1 MKHKSYKF
9 RHILLFFIIWM
20 TTVMVTRSQESKTDS
35 SIVNFG
41 YNYSMPEWMVTR
53 SISTISSDNLDNSVT
68 SHLGTKLLGRVP
80 GLTVSQTSNEPG
92 LESISLFS
100 RGIGT
105 FGLGRDMLIIVDGF
119 ECAYDQLIPEE
130 IETISLLKDASAT
143 SMYGMRGAN
152 GVLFITTKKG
162 KAGPLE
168 VNVSAQTGF
177 ESPQRLPDF
186 LNSYDYARLY
196 NEALINDGLP
206 AQYTNSDLE
215 AYQSGSDPYLYP
227 DVNWYNEL
235 LRNVAPVSKYN
246 VTFTGGRQ
254 DFRYFVLLGYLN
266 RSGIYKKTADKTDFS
281 SNSDYNRF
289 NIRSN
294 VEIDL
299 SNRLTA
305 MINLGASI
313 ANKKNPAGYNTAN
326 IFNMMS
332 MIPPNAFPVYNPNRS
347 YGGNSLFTN
356 PWGDMLETGS
366 YGTNS
371 RTFQSMIKLR
381 YDLDMITDG
390 LSIFAAA
397 SFNDRF
403 TSYSSKSRTY
413 SRYTLTN
420 DGSGNI
426 EYRQFGEPTSLS
438 ASESQFNQ
446 WRNAGFQSYLN
457 YQNNFGNNVIE
468 SSLGYD
474 MNSNTLQDERTNF
487 KHLGVNGRFSYA
499 RDTKYI
505 GEISLGYYGSNGY
518 KRGKRFGFFPGMSIG
533 WIASNE
539 SFLKNNSVIDYLKL
553 KASIGVSGNNALGNQ
568 RFMYDQYYSASG
580 AYIYGNTS
588 IQGYR
593 ESTIANPDLTWEKKK
608 EINIGFNSKFI
619 NTIDFNFDVFWQNR
633 YDILASPESMIP
645 QFAGMWTPQLN
656 VGKVNNKGFEA
667 QIGYNGKNSKDLTYF
682 AELNIWYAKNKITNI
697 PEAIKQD
704 QYQFREGRPVDQ
716 PFLLQYTGFFENES
730 DVNNSPYQI
739 FDVVQPGDLKYKDQN
754 DDGVVDELDT
764 YPIGYTNIPE
774 LTMGLNLGLQY
785 KYVYINAFLQGVMNR
800 SVYLSGS
807 NFHAFQNDG
816 KISSMA
822 LNRWTSATHAS
833 ADYPRLS
840 SQNNSNNYRYSTFW
854 QRDGSFLSLRN
865 IEIGYNIPNKLINKI
880 GIGEATLFING
891 INLFKFDHVKVADPE
906 ILAGYPAMSQYNLG
920 VKINF

>member
-1 MKHKSYKF
+1 MKNKSYKF
-9 RHILLFFIIWM
+9 RHISLFFIIWM

-35 SIVNFG
+35 SAVNFG
-41 YNYSMPEWMVTR
+41 YNYSIPEWMVTR

-100 RGIGT
+100 RGVGT
-105 FGLGRDMLIIVDGF
+105 FGPGRDMLIIVDGF
-119 ECAYDQLIPEE
+119 ESAYDQLIPEE

-152 GVLFITTKKG
+152 GVLIITTKKG

-196 NEALINDGLP
+196 NEALINDGLS
-206 AQYTNSDLE
+206 AQYTNSDLG

-235 LRNVAPVSKYN
+235 LRNGAPVSKYN

-305 MINLGASI
+305 MINLGASL
-313 ANKKNPAGYNTAN
+313 ANKKNPAGYNTDN

-332 MIPPNAFPVYNPNRS
+332 MIPPNAFPVYNPNQS

-371 RTFQSMIKLR
+371 RAFQSMIKLR

-413 SRYTLTN
+413 SRYTLTD

-426 EYRQFGEPTSLS
+426 EYKQFGEPTSLS

-446 WRNAGFQSYLN
+446 WRNAGFQSYFN

-474 MNSNTLQDERTNF
+474 LNSNTLQGERTNF

-499 RDTKYI
+499 HDTKYI

-580 AYIYGNTS
+580 SYIYGNTS
-588 IQGYR
+588 LQGYR

-645 QFAGMWTPQLN
+645 QLAGMWTPQLN

-730 DVNNSPYQI
+730 EVNNSPYQI

-785 KYVYINAFLQGVMNR
+785 KNVYIDAFLQGVMNR
-800 SVYLSGS
+800 SVYLSGL

-822 LNRWTSATHAS
+822 LNRWTSATHAT

-854 QRDGSFLSLRN
+854 QRDGSFLSFRN

-880 GIGEATLFING
+880 GIGEATLFVNG
-891 INLFKFDHVKVADPE
+891 VNLFKFDHVTIADPE
-906 ILAGYPAMSQYNLG
+906 ILTGYPAMSQYNLG
-920 VKINF
+920 LKIKF